1 MLGQIPMG
9 GNQLVAA
16 IQINASEND
25 TVACGRWVNRQ
36 CRGFAR
42 VQTFAREGDAFGD
55 RGLHVGPITPRGLP
69 LVKIR

>member
-1 MLGQIPMG
+1 
-9 GNQLVAA
+9 
-16 IQINASEND
+16 
-25 TVACGRWVNRQ
+25 VNRQ

-69 LVKIR
+69 LVKFR